1 MVWEKTYLIG
11 GIEGWEN
18 RKTKDTIHVEHKTE
32 WEVILNGKTIHK
44 VKSEAEANYL
54 MDSYIESE

>member
-1 MVWEKTYLIG
+1 MVWEKRYLIG
-11 GIEGWEN
+11 GAEGWEN
-18 RKTKDTIHVEHKTE
+18 KSSKDHIHVEHRTE

-54 MDSYIESE
+54 MNSYIESK